1 MTPLAT
7 LLLIALIA
15 ALSAYA
21 VSLAVTLWALWHH
34 DNPGGRRKRGERG

>member
-1 MTPLAT
+1 MTTLA
-7 LLLIALIA
+7 IFVLIA

-34 DNPGGRRKRGERG
+34 DNPGGRRKRGDRG